1 MLAPRDTNI
10 ERIALTRLIMT
21 IVMTPVLR
29 EQPQQQNLF
38 DLHIFELIIILS
50 SKIAFIAIDGK
61 LQTRIEVTLEA

>member
-1 MLAPRDTNI
+1 
-10 ERIALTRLIMT
+10 MT